1 MTIPESDNTKIQL
14 SIVMV
19 VRNEAEALEQNLPL
33 FLSQG
38 CDIPYEVIVVDDA
51 SSDST
56 PDILKEMKSK
66 FPNLHT
72 TFFPQSVTNPSRLQL
87 ALYVGIKAAKSNTIV
102 MADINRPP
110 TSPAWI
116 EGLGNEM
123 SSPSTEVALVYSGR
137 KNPEE
142 LTFQSFTQLEEAE
155 PLLLKAERR
164 SGMGHRGSHM
174 KLKRGIYDAVAV
186 SRSRIYDAVKLC
198 DRPVKFVQLL
208 GLRLQV
214 FFLNLTA

>member
-33 FLSQG
+33 FLSQECG
-38 CDIPYEVIVVDDA
+38 LPYEVIVVDDA
-51 SSDST
+51 SSDNT
-56 PDILKEMKSK
+56 PDILKGMKK
-66 FPNLHT
+66 EFPNLHT

-155 PLLLKAERR
+155 
-164 SGMGHRGSHM
+164 
-174 KLKRGIYDAVAV
+174 
-186 SRSRIYDAVKLC
+186 
-198 DRPVKFVQLL
+198 
-208 GLRLQV
+208 
-214 FFLNLTA
+214 T